1 VLTKAGP
8 VRRDCQADP
17 REIADMV
24 RGARESCGLTQ
35 RELAVRMGST
45 QSTVARWET
54 GEHQL
59 TLATLDRIATALGVQ
74 LRVHFGRPAGAR

>member
-1 VLTKAGP
+1 MTNTDL
-8 VRRDCQADP
+8 VRRDCRADP

-24 RGARESCGLTQ
+24 RSARESCGLTQ
-35 RELAVRMGST
+35 RELAMRMGST

-59 TLATLDRIATALGVQ
+59 TLATLDRIATALGVE
-74 LRVHFGRPAGAR
+74 LRVHFGRSGGTR

>member
-1 VLTKAGP
+1 MRV
-8 VRRDCQADP
+8 
-17 REIADMV
+17 
-24 RGARESCGLTQ
+24 TQ

-45 QSTVARWET
+45 QSMVARWET

-74 LRVHFGRPAGAR
+74 LRVHFGRPGGTR

>member
-1 VLTKAGP
+1 MLTRA
-8 VRRDCQADP
+8 ASEP
-17 REIADMV
+17 RECHADAHQIADMV

-59 TLATLDRIATALGVQ
+59 TLATLDRIATALGVE
-74 LRVHFGRPAGAR
+74 LRVHFGRPGGTR

>member
-1 VLTKAGP
+1 MTRAASE
-8 VRRDCQADP
+8 RRGCHADP

-45 QSTVARWET
+45 QSMVARWET

-59 TLATLDRIATALGVQ
+59 TLATLDRIATALDVQ
-74 LRVHFGRPAGAR
+74 LRVHFGRPGGTR

>member
-1 VLTKAGP
+1 MTRAASE
-8 VRRDCQADP
+8 RRECHADP

-54 GEHQL
+54 GEHQF
-59 TLATLDRIATALGVQ
+59 TLATLDRIATALGVE
-74 LRVHFGRPAGAR
+74 LRVHFGRPGGAR